1 MSIMDDAEVG
11 WPECTPIFDSKYI
24 YNYTGTQYSFGD
36 CGSPYSRYIFV
47 VFKLFCECILL
58 NLFIGCVNLFIDHSC
73 FVREKILSNTFLCSV
88 VLEKFSTVTD
98 ELSGRD
104 RENSNGYLSKKQIRK
119 MAATFAK
126 LSISGQY
133 LSVKTAVNVF
143 LHSIEHP
150 FGLAELKLNERQNRH
165 DLKVKKL
172 VRAELNILLRERL
185 SSAKVKK
192 IGGPFVRDYFAAL
205 LSKLHRSLLVLTGSR
220 CGKGSS
226 PLVNGVSFRE
236 VLLTFAFWRIPEIIP
251 MSLQQQRQLQIQHVV
266 LMSCA
271 LTIADFLRSATV
283 RSKKQACIAYCQT
296 IPRTIFVDHKEEALH
311 NSSVHL
317 SVSPE
322 PVAAQCIS
330 VWPNSQMYEPKD
342 KSLLR
347 GNFVDLVGQ
356 TALAASVHEAAKD
369 VLRLTCLCKDSRK
382 LSPLPEYSAQVYNEQ
397 ELKTRDIQ
405 VLSGTPQR
413 HRYRLRAL
421 PVARSAPALFS
432 ADLTPSDETQMLQRL
447 GSISS
452 VRTLRNLR
460 PLPQIPL
467 EPNVKH

>member
-1 MSIMDDAEVG
+1 M
-11 WPECTPIFDSKYI
+11 
-24 YNYTGTQYSFGD
+24 
-36 CGSPYSRYIFV
+36 
-47 VFKLFCECILL
+47 
-58 NLFIGCVNLFIDHSC
+58 
-73 FVREKILSNTFLCSV
+73 
-88 VLEKFSTVTD
+88 
-98 ELSGRD
+98 
-104 RENSNGYLSKKQIRK
+104 
-119 MAATFAK
+119 
-126 LSISGQY
+126 
-133 LSVKTAVNVF
+133 
-143 LHSIEHP
+143 
-150 FGLAELKLNERQNRH
+150 
-165 DLKVKKL
+165 
-172 VRAELNILLRERL
+172 
-185 SSAKVKK
+185 
-192 IGGPFVRDYFAAL
+192 
-205 LSKLHRSLLVLTGSR
+205 
-220 CGKGSS
+220 
-226 PLVNGVSFRE
+226 
-236 VLLTFAFWRIPEIIP
+236 
-251 MSLQQQRQLQIQHVV
+251 
-266 LMSCA
+266 
-271 LTIADFLRSATV
+271 
-283 RSKKQACIAYCQT
+283 
-296 IPRTIFVDHKEEALH
+296 DHKEEALH

-369 VLRLTCLCKDSRK
+369 VLRFTCLCKDSRK

-413 HRYRLRAL
+413 HRSRLRAL